1 MIHIALVE
9 DEAVY
14 IESFKDMLS
23 RYEVSRKISVELTV
37 FTDGTEIVE
46 NYSDSFDI
54 IFLDIRMKEMD
65 GMTAAREIRR
75 MDTEVVIV
83 FITNLVQYAIK
94 GYEVDALDYMVKPV
108 SYFAFSQKL
117 DRAVSRIRNKDDVYI
132 SVQYE
137 SSLKKIKLSDI
148 YYIESQGHVQTFHTI
163 KGEIRIRDKMDDIE
177 KRLQIH
183 DFYRS
188 NKGYLV
194 NMKYVTGVEDG
205 CCLINGAS
213 LIISRNRKKAFMD
226 MLTKYMSG
234 NLL

>member
-1 MIHIALVE
+1 MIRIALVE
-9 DEAVY
+9 DEDIYVS
-14 IESFKDMLS
+14 SFKDMLS
-23 RYEVSRKISVELTV
+23 RYEKSRETTVDLTV
-37 FTDGTEIVE
+37 FTDGSEIVK
-46 NYSDSFDI
+46 NYSASFDI
-54 IFLDIRMKEMD
+54 IFLDIKMKEMD

-83 FITNLVQYAIK
+83 FITNLIQYAIK

-117 DRAVSRIRNKDDVYI
+117 DRAVLRIRHRNDTYI

-137 SSLKKIKLSDI
+137 NSLRKIRLNDI
-148 YYIESQGHVQTFHTI
+148 YYIESQGHIQTFHTI
-163 KGEIRIRDKMDDIE
+163 DGEIKIRDKMDDIE
-177 KRLQIH
+177 KRLQAQ

-194 NMKYVTGVEDG
+194 NMKYVTGVENG
-205 CCLINGAS
+205 YCLIKGER
-213 LIISRNRKKAFMD
+213 LIISRNRKKSFMD
-226 MLTKYMSG
+226 ALTKYMSG

>member
-1 MIHIALVE
+1 MIRIALVE
-9 DEAVY
+9 DEDIY
-14 IESFKDMLS
+14 ITSFKDMLS
-23 RYEVSRKISVELTV
+23 RYEKSRETSVDLTV

-46 NYSDSFDI
+46 HYSDSFDI
-54 IFLDIRMKEMD
+54 IFLDIKMKEMD

-75 MDTEVVIV
+75 MDAEVVIV
-83 FITNLVQYAIK
+83 FITNLIQYAIK

-117 DRAVSRIRNKDDVYI
+117 DRAISRIRHRDDAYV

-137 SSLKKIKLSDI
+137 NSLKKIKLSDI
-148 YYIESQGHVQTFHTI
+148 YYIESQGHAQIFHTVN
-163 KGEIRIRDKMDDIE
+163 GEIKIRDKMDDIE
-177 KRLQIH
+177 KRLRTQ

-205 CCLINGAS
+205 CCLINGTR

-226 MLTKYMSG
+226 VLTKYMSE
-234 NLL
+234 NLV

>member
-1 MIHIALVE
+1 MVRIALVE
-9 DEAVY
+9 DEAACAA
-14 IESFKDMLS
+14 SFKDMLS
-23 RYEVSRKISVELTV
+23 RYEKSRETAVDLTV
-37 FTDGTEIVE
+37 FTDGTGIVN

-54 IFLDIRMKEMD
+54 IFLDIKMKEMD

-83 FITNLVQYAIK
+83 FITNLIQYAIK

-117 DRAVSRIRNKDDVYI
+117 DRAVSRIRHRNDTYI

-137 SSLKKIKLSDI
+137 NSLKKVKLNDI
-148 YYIESQGHVQTFHTI
+148 YYIESQGHTQTFHTI
-163 KGEIRIRDKMDDIE
+163 DGDIKIRDKMDDIE
-177 KRLQIH
+177 RRLETQ

-205 CCLINGAS
+205 CCLIKGAR
-213 LIISRNRKKAFMD
+213 LIISRNRKKLFMD
-226 MLTKYMSG
+226 ALTKYMSG